1 MIDPRGTCLT
11 DNQGNPLPQ
20 VGGQCDLGLM
30 HLNASAI
37 QIPDEEAIFGM
48 GLASSQGLDWEFY
61 GVNNPAVAG
70 AQPASQNDFYGSLYS
85 MAAFGVPQQQ
95 GYVQNVV
102 SVPMPVPCNCNQN
115 GNLDKNRK
123 NNTPARN
130 SFLGIGDDIGGLILF
145 LGFFLVL
152 YIGANN

>member
-1 MIDPRGTCLT
+1 MNDGRGTCLT
-11 DNQGNPLPQ
+11 DNQGNPLPT
-20 VGGQCDLGLM
+20 VGGQCDLALM

-37 QIPDEEAIFGM
+37 SIPDSEAIFGM

-95 GYVQNVV
+95 GYVPNPVAI
-102 SVPMPVPCNCNQN
+102 PMPVPCNCSQN
-115 GNLDKNRK
+115 GNQNKNRK
-123 NNTPARN
+123 NNAPVQN
-130 SFLGIGDDIGGLILF
+130 SLLGIGDEFGGLVLF
-145 LGFFLVL
+145 LLLFAVIYF
-152 YIGANN
+152 GAE